1 MRLWKMEIENFK
13 GLKAATLEPGA
24 FSCLIGENNAGKSS
38 VLQAMAS
45 LLNRPS
51 QIGTS
56 LYYDPSSPI
65 VFRGYFDGVTEA
77 HLARLAED
85 HRAKIAPLVIDEK
98 LTIVS
103 VYKVEQKLELRVRR
117 PVPKDV
123 RYTDDTIDEM
133 FKGKKG
139 AAIRAAF
146 EEHYPEFFSKLPS
159 VSNLGEAKAHLR
171 SCISALAPDQF
182 EVSEV
187 ALPTGIA
194 TSISN
199 LMPEAIYIPAVK
211 NLNDDLKTTQS
222 TSFGRLLGLL
232 LEDMAPDLLQVQQAL
247 ASLHKLLNR
256 TQLEGEVQD
265 ERHAK
270 VRELE
275 QLVEQMLAENF
286 PTAKV
291 EFEVPPPE
299 LKAILSTAQIYIND
313 GSREPIDQKGD
324 GIKRSLTFALLRAYV
339 SRLNAERQSGAENQP
354 ESRPLIFLFEEPE
367 LYLHPKAQRILFG
380 TLASISKSYQ
390 VVVTTHSPLFF
401 EPGVT
406 AVFVR
411 VAKRDMTPKPIGELH
426 TVNFELDKDKADTFR
441 LARYEHAEAG
451 FFSSRVVLFEGESDD
466 AFLSHVASLLGSQ
479 FDFRQHNVALVRV
492 GGKGNFANYRRFFE
506 SFGIEVKLVADL
518 DAIFEGFQHLGASD
532 ECNSLRN
539 ETLKAIDARSTEL
552 NITGAL
558 SGQRLKKRIVGFG
571 YREMYEGARRA
582 SAKLQAGATLDA
594 AEIAAIG
601 QLFECEREE
610 TRLLTVQADSAAKQA
625 MIPLL
630 DKLRNLGI
638 CVLSKGA
645 IEDYYPETV
654 NQSLAKPQRALHA
667 STLVTCGEDVAKLG
681 PPLEPGRDSEL
692 HQVFT
697 AIFS

>member
-1 MRLWKMEIENFK
+1 MRLRKIEIENFK

-45 LLNRPS
+45 LLNRPG
-51 QIGTS
+51 QIATS
-56 LYYDPSSPI
+56 LYYDPGLPI
-65 VFRGYFDGVTEA
+65 VFKGYFDGVTEA

-103 VYKVEQKLELRVRR
+103 VYKAEQKLELRVQR
-117 PVPKDV
+117 PVPKDA
-123 RYTDDTIDEM
+123 RYTDDTIDERL
-133 FKGKKG
+133 KGKKG
-139 AAIRAAF
+139 GAIRAAF
-146 EEHYPEFFSKLPS
+146 EEHYPEFLSTLPS

-194 TSISN
+194 SSISN

-256 TQLEGEVQD
+256 TQLDGEVQD

-286 PTAKV
+286 PTATV

-299 LKAILSTAQIYIND
+299 LRAILSTAQIYIND

-339 SRLNAERQSGAENQP
+339 SKLNTERQSKAENPP

-518 DAIFEGFQHLGASD
+518 DAMFEGFQHLGASD

-539 ETLKAIDARSTEL
+539 ETLKAIDARSAEL

-667 STLVTCGEDVAKLG
+667 STLVTCGEDVAKLC
-681 PPLEPGRDSEL
+681 PPLELGRDSEL